1 MVIVGIVPLLA
12 SILLIWSVEAA
23 ARGRLGRN
31 GWIGLRFGA
40 LMDSETAWR
49 SGHAAAR
56 LPMWAG
62 CLALAAGGVLAIALP
77 VDDAVRGNIILAS
90 FCILFAAL
98 AIAALLGNRAAQGA
112 HHLGAR
118 D

>member
-1 MVIVGIVPLLA
+1 MVIVGIVPLLTG
-12 SILLIWSVEAA
+12 IPLIWSVEAA

-40 LMDSETAWR
+40 LMESEAAWR

-56 LPMWAG
+56 LPMWVG
-62 CLALAAGGVLAIALP
+62 GLALAAGGMLAIALP

-90 FCILFAAL
+90 FCLLFAAV
-98 AIAALLGNRAAQGA
+98 AIAALLGNRAARA
-112 HHLGAR
+112 PHLGTHN
-118 D
+118 